1 MSEIIVE
8 MEDYIKIK
16 GGHYKQD
23 LIRCGE
29 CKHCEQKN
37 NEEPYCHQHG
47 MVTEDQY
54 FCADGERGEFVL

>member
-23 LIRCGE
+23 LVRCKDCKYFAPINNDDHGYCGDIGGRPAYPDDFCSEGE
-29 CKHCEQKN
+29 E
-37 NEEPYCHQHG
+37 
-47 MVTEDQY
+47 
-54 FCADGERGEFVL
+54 A